1 MATYRVSSRLDRLT
15 LRFDYVIVC
24 ADMRS
29 SIVSHEPKDEFGCE
43 TCQWGV
49 TLTNPVE
56 YTREEILKKYDGK
69 TKVYR
74 WVYTY
79 TEDGK
84 DAIAIVLDEKRA

>member
-24 ADMRS
+24 DNIKRKVIKKEYDAEFET
-29 SIVSHEPKDEFGCE
+29 IVCK
-43 TCQWGV
+43 WGV
-49 TLTNPVE
+49 ELTNPVE

-84 DAIAIVLDEKRA
+84 DAVAIVLE